1 MNNDRYTKLH
11 QNKDQKYSEED
22 ENDKNSCCTFFYWL
36 LSLTIWLS
44 FISSLYFFSLLGYGS
59 KNDENGKISVI
70 IFISSYLLYII
81 LECCSSTSKYLRNK
95 TTGEAMYDK
104 MGSLFR
110 TPPVITFSCQCYHY
124 EIIHYTKRDKDGKI
138 HYHTRREKRITY
150 SESYSMPYYSMRDVS
165 GLFYLNCDEAYAKK
179 KCYIQLKLNE
189 EINFADEISYMDYEY
204 YKEQFWRKNRF
215 RDVYMDFK
223 ETRKIPGL
231 ISHNLIKIGQN
242 DPCIVSFGWFTIFT
256 LLTLCEFYKIYINSL
271 FVYQKYKIRKIISTR
286 YDLNEPLYSNK
297 YSQLAPQLNLITE
310 QYSYEPESYN
320 YINQEAEIDLPTKEE
335 LERAGQY
342 KDKIPDY
349 KISSG
354 NGQTQAGVIIDNPN
368 YSNYDYS
375 SPPPIFKP
383 ISGDVGLNEDQIN
396 EGGAAPTGFG
406 QPGFQFNIINNNN
419 YNYNQD
425 NQLEMMPISKN

>member
-11 QNKDQKYSEED
+11 QNKEQKYSEED

-310 QYSYEPESYN
+310 QYSYEPEFYN

>member
-425 NQLEMMPISKN
+425 NQLEMVPISKN